1 MNMCWAAP
9 YLGRVTLIQKEVFDM
24 KTKLC
29 LDLNKEQQELLE
41 EQRELKAQRLVI
53 RERSQAI
60 ADRLAEIQR
69 QMRFV

>member
-1 MNMCWAAP
+1 
-9 YLGRVTLIQKEVFDM
+9 M